1 VQIAVAATPDVA
13 LPTLEALLKS
23 EHDLVSVITQP
34 DRPAGRGL
42 ALKESPVAIW
52 AKDRGISV
60 RKPVDQEELKLEV
73 SDIDLVITIGFGVII
88 KEEILNLPTHGFINL
103 HFSLLPRWRGAA
115 PVQRAIEAG
124 DEVTGVTVF
133 KLDKGM
139 DTGPIYRQKE
149 IAMPHQ
155 ATTDSLLRDLSVVGA
170 PVVLDAISAI
180 EANELPVIQSLD
192 GASRAEKLSK
202 DEARIDWN
210 DPAKQIERKI
220 RAFYPAP
227 GAWTTFRDEAIKI
240 ESAKA
245 GEAKAGLPGEIF
257 LEGKD
262 LFIYTSEGSLQILKV
277 KPSGKASMDAISWIN
292 GARIEQHERFI

>member
-1 VQIAVAATPDVA
+1 MQIAVAATPEVA
-13 LPTLEALLKS
+13 LPTLEALLDS

-52 AKDRGISV
+52 AKDRGIPVS
-60 RKPVDQEELKLEV
+60 KPVDQAELKLAV
-73 SDIDLVITIGFGVII
+73 TDIDLVITIGFGVII
-88 KEEILNLPTHGFINL
+88 KEEILNLPKHGFINL
-103 HFSLLPRWRGAA
+103 HFSLLPKWRGAA

-124 DEVTGVTVF
+124 DEKTGVTVF

-149 IAMPHQ
+149 IDMPSQ
-155 ATTDSLLRDLSVVGA
+155 ATTESILQELAELGA
-170 PVVLDAISAI
+170 PVVLDVISAI
-180 EANELPVIQSLD
+180 ESNEAPLIQSID

-202 DEARIDWN
+202 DEGRVDWLL
-210 DPAKQIERKI
+210 PATKIERKI

-240 ESAKA
+240 ESARA
-245 GEAKAGLPGEIF
+245 SEAKAGLPGEIF
-257 LEGKD
+257 LEGRD
-262 LFIYTSEGSLQILKV
+262 LFVSTSAGSLQILRV
-277 KPSGKASMDAISWIN
+277 KPAGKASMDAISWIN
-292 GARIEQHERFI
+292 GARIEQDERFK

>member
-1 VQIAVAATPDVA
+1 VQIALAATPEVA
-13 LPTLEALLKS
+13 IPTLEALLLS

-42 ALKESPVAIW
+42 SLKESPVAIW
-52 AKDRGISV
+52 GKDHGISV
-60 RKPVDQEELKLEV
+60 QKPVDQAELKTAIV
-73 SDIDLVITIGFGVII
+73 GIDLVITIGFGVII
-88 KEEILNLPTHGFINL
+88 KEEILDLPKHGFINL
-103 HFSLLPRWRGAA
+103 HFSLLPKWRGAA

-149 IAMPHQ
+149 IAMPHK
-155 ATTDSLLRDLSVVGA
+155 ATTESLLQVLSVVGA

-180 EANELPVIQSLD
+180 EANEAPVIQSLD
-192 GASRAEKLSK
+192 GASRADKLSK
-202 DEARIDWN
+202 EEARIDWQDASFN
-210 DPAKQIERKI
+210 IERKI

-240 ESAKA
+240 ESANT
-245 GEAKAGLPGEIF
+245 GEAMAGLPGEIF
-257 LEGKD
+257 MEGKD
-262 LFIYTSEGSLQILKV
+262 LFVSTPEGSLQILKV
-277 KPSGKASMDAISWIN
+277 KPAGKASMDAISWIN

>member
-1 VQIAVAATPDVA
+1 VQIAVAATPEVA
-13 LPTLEALLKS
+13 LPTLEALLDS

-52 AKDRGISV
+52 AKDRGIPVS
-60 RKPVDQEELKLEV
+60 KPVDQAALKLAV
-73 SDIDLVITIGFGVII
+73 TDIDLVITIGFGVII
-88 KEEILNLPTHGFINL
+88 KEEILNLPKHGFINL
-103 HFSLLPRWRGAA
+103 HFSLLPKWRGAA

-124 DEVTGVTVF
+124 DEKTGVTVF

-149 IAMPHQ
+149 IDMPSQ
-155 ATTDSLLRDLSVVGA
+155 ATTESILQELAELGA
-170 PVVLDAISAI
+170 PVVLDVISAI
-180 EANELPVIQSLD
+180 ESNEAPLIQSID

-202 DEARIDWN
+202 DEGRVDWLL
-210 DPAKQIERKI
+210 PATKIERKI

-240 ESAKA
+240 ESARA
-245 GEAKAGLPGEIF
+245 SEAKAGLPGEIF
-257 LEGKD
+257 LEGRD
-262 LFIYTSEGSLQILKV
+262 LFVSTSAGSLQILRL
-277 KPSGKASMDAISWIN
+277 KPAGKASMDAISWIN
-292 GARIEQHERFI
+292 GARIEQDERFK

>member
-1 VQIAVAATPDVA
+1 MQIAVAATPEVA

-42 ALKESPVAIW
+42 SLKESPVAIW

-60 RKPVDQEELKLEV
+60 SKPVDQAELKLAV
-73 SDIDLVITIGFGVII
+73 TDIDLVITIGFGVII
-88 KEEILNLPTHGFINL
+88 KEEILDLPKHGFINL
-103 HFSLLPRWRGAA
+103 HFSLLPKWRGAA
-115 PVQRAIEAG
+115 PVQRSIEAG
-124 DEVTGVTVF
+124 DQITGVTVF

-155 ATTDSLLRDLSVVGA
+155 ATTESLLQDLAVVGA
-170 PVVLDAISAI
+170 PVVLDAITAI
-180 EANELPVIQSLD
+180 KANEAPVIQSVD
-192 GASRAEKLSK
+192 GASRADKLSK
-202 DEARIDWN
+202 DEGRIDWQDASLN
-210 DPAKQIERKI
+210 IERKI

-227 GAWTTFRDEAIKI
+227 GAWTTFREEVLKI
-240 ESAKA
+240 ESADVSDEKT
-245 GEAKAGLPGEIF
+245 GQPGEI
-257 LEGKD
+257 LLVGKE
-262 LFIYTSEGSLQILKV
+262 LFVSTPEGSLQILKV
-277 KPSGKASMDAISWIN
+277 KPAGKASMDAISWIN

>member
-1 VQIAVAATPDVA
+1 MQIAVAATPEVA

-23 EHDLVSVITQP
+23 EHNLVSVITQP

-42 ALKESPVAIW
+42 SLKESPVAIW

-60 RKPVDQEELKLEV
+60 RKPVDQEELKLAV

-103 HFSLLPRWRGAA
+103 HFSLLPKWRGAA

-149 IAMPHQ
+149 IAMPNQ
-155 ATTDSLLRDLSVVGA
+155 ATTDSLLKDLAIVGA

-180 EANELPVIQSLD
+180 EANELPVNQSVD

-202 DEARIDWN
+202 DEARIDWQDASSN
-210 DPAKQIERKI
+210 IERKI

-240 ESAKA
+240 ESARA
-245 GEAKAGLPGEIF
+245 GKVKAGLPGEISM
-257 LEGKD
+257 EGRE
-262 LFIYTSEGSLQILKV
+262 LFVSTAEGSLKILSV
-277 KPSGKASMDAISWIN
+277 KPAGKASMDAISWIN

>member
-1 VQIAVAATPDVA
+1 VQIAVAATPEVA

-42 ALKESPVAIW
+42 SLKESPVAIW

-60 RKPVDQEELKLEV
+60 RKPVDQQELKLAV
-73 SDIDLVITIGFGVII
+73 SDMDLVITIGFGVII

-103 HFSLLPRWRGAA
+103 HFSLLPKWRGAA

-124 DEVTGVTVF
+124 DEITGVTVF

-149 IAMPHQ
+149 IAMPPK
-155 ATTDSLLRDLSVVGA
+155 ATTDSLLQNLAVVGA

-180 EANELPVIQSLD
+180 EAKELPVIQSVD
-192 GASRAEKLSK
+192 GASRADKLSK
-202 DEARIDWN
+202 DEARIDWQDASFN
-210 DPAKQIERKI
+210 IERKI

-240 ESAKA
+240 ESATA

-262 LFIYTSEGSLQILKV
+262 FFISTSEGSLQILKV
-277 KPSGKASMDAISWIN
+277 KPAGKASMDAISWIN

>member
-1 VQIAVAATPDVA
+1 VQIAVAATPEVA

-42 ALKESPVAIW
+42 SLKESPVAIW

-60 RKPVDQEELKLEV
+60 SKPVDQAELKLAV
-73 SDIDLVITIGFGVII
+73 TDIDLVITIGFGVII
-88 KEEILNLPTHGFINL
+88 KEEILDLPKHGFINL
-103 HFSLLPRWRGAA
+103 HFSLLPKWRGAA
-115 PVQRAIEAG
+115 PVQRSIEAG
-124 DEVTGVTVF
+124 DQITGVTVF

-155 ATTDSLLRDLSVVGA
+155 ATTESLLQDLAVVGA
-170 PVVLDAISAI
+170 PVVLDAITAI
-180 EANELPVIQSLD
+180 KANEAPVIQSVD
-192 GASRAEKLSK
+192 GASRADKLSK
-202 DEARIDWN
+202 DEGRIDWQDASLN
-210 DPAKQIERKI
+210 IERKI

-227 GAWTTFRDEAIKI
+227 GAWTTFREEVLKI
-240 ESAKA
+240 ESADVSDEKT
-245 GEAKAGLPGEIF
+245 GQPGEI
-257 LEGKD
+257 LLVGKE
-262 LFIYTSEGSLQILKV
+262 LFVSTPEGSLQILKV
-277 KPSGKASMDAISWIN
+277 KPAGKASMDAISWIN

>member
-1 VQIAVAATPDVA
+1 MQIAVAATPEVA
-13 LPTLEALLKS
+13 LPTLEALLES

-42 ALKESPVAIW
+42 ALRQSPVAIW

-60 RKPVDQEELKLEV
+60 SKPIDQAELKLAV
-73 SDIDLVITIGFGVII
+73 ADVDLVITIGFGVII
-88 KEEILNLPTHGFINL
+88 KEEILDLPTHGFINL
-103 HFSLLPRWRGAA
+103 HFSLLPKWRGAA

-124 DEVTGVTVF
+124 DEITGVTVF

-155 ATTDSLLRDLSVVGA
+155 ATTNSLLQDLAVVGA
-170 PVVLDAISAI
+170 PVVLDAIRAI
-180 EANELPVIQSLD
+180 ETNELPVIQSVD

-202 DEARIDWN
+202 DEARIEWK
-210 DPAKQIERKI
+210 DPAIQIERKI

-227 GAWTTFRDEAIKI
+227 GAWTTLRDEAIKI
-240 ESAKA
+240 ESANL
-245 GEAKAGLPGEIF
+245 GEAKSGLPGEIF

-262 LFIYTSEGSLQILKV
+262 LFVATGERSLQILRV
-277 KPSGKASMDAISWIN
+277 KPAGKASMDVVSWLN

>member
-1 VQIAVAATPDVA
+1 MQIAVAATPEVA
-13 LPTLEALLKS
+13 LPTLEALLES

-42 ALKESPVAIW
+42 SLKESPVAIW
-52 AKDRGISV
+52 AKNRGISV
-60 RKPVDQEELKLEV
+60 SKPVDQAELKLAV
-73 SDIDLVITIGFGVII
+73 ADIDLVVTIGFGVMI
-88 KEEILNLPTHGFINL
+88 KEEILNLPKHGFINL
-103 HFSLLPRWRGAA
+103 HFSLLPKWRGAA
-115 PVQRAIEAG
+115 PVQRSIEAG
-124 DEVTGVTVF
+124 DQITGVTVF

-139 DTGPIYRQKE
+139 DTGPIYRKKE

-155 ATTDSLLRDLSVVGA
+155 ATTETLLQDLAVVGA

-180 EANELPVIQSLD
+180 EANELPVIQSVD

-210 DPAKQIERKI
+210 DPAMQIERKI

-227 GAWTTFRDEAIKI
+227 GAWTTFRNEPIKI

-245 GEAKAGLPGEIF
+245 GEAKTGLPGEIF

-262 LFIYTSEGSLQILKV
+262 LFVATAERSLQILKV
-277 KPSGKASMDAISWIN
+277 KPAGKASMDVVSWIN

>member
-1 VQIAVAATPDVA
+1 MQIAVAATPEVA

-23 EHDLVSVITQP
+23 DHDLVSVITQP

-42 ALKESPVAIW
+42 ALRQSPVAIW

-60 RKPVDQEELKLEV
+60 SKPNDQAELKLAV
-73 SDIDLVITIGFGVII
+73 SDVDLVITIGFGVII
-88 KEEILNLPTHGFINL
+88 KEEILNLPKHGFINL
-103 HFSLLPRWRGAA
+103 HFSLLPKWRGAA

-124 DEVTGVTVF
+124 DQITGVTVF
-133 KLDKGM
+133 QLDKGM

-155 ATTDSLLRDLSVVGA
+155 ATTDSLLQDLAVIGA
-170 PVVLDAISAI
+170 PVVLDAIDAI
-180 EANELPVIQSLD
+180 EANELPVIQSAV

-202 DEARIDWN
+202 DEARINWT

-220 RAFYPAP
+220 RAFNPSP
-227 GAWTTFRDEAIKI
+227 GAWTTFRDEVIKI
-240 ESAKA
+240 ESANT
-245 GEAKAGLPGEIF
+245 GESRQGLTGEIL
-257 LEGKD
+257 LEAKD
-262 LFIYTSEGSLQILKV
+262 LFVVTAEGSIQILRV
-277 KPSGKASMDAISWIN
+277 KPAGKASMDAISWIN

>member
-1 VQIAVAATPDVA
+1 MQIAVAATPEVA

-42 ALKESPVAIW
+42 SLKESPVAIW

-60 RKPVDQEELKLEV
+60 RKPVDQEELKLAV

-103 HFSLLPRWRGAA
+103 HFSLLPKWRGAA

-124 DEVTGVTVF
+124 DDVTGVTVF

-149 IAMPHQ
+149 IAMAHK
-155 ATTDSLLRDLSVVGA
+155 ATTDSLLQNLAVVGA

-180 EANELPVIQSLD
+180 EANELPVIQSVD
-192 GASRAEKLSK
+192 GASRADKLSK
-202 DEARIDWN
+202 NEARIDWQ
-210 DPAKQIERKI
+210 DASLSIERKI
-220 RAFYPAP
+220 RAFFPAP

-240 ESAKA
+240 ESSDVSDEKT
-245 GEAKAGLPGEIF
+245 GQPGEI
-257 LEGKD
+257 LLVGKE
-262 LFIYTSEGSLQILKV
+262 LFVSTAEGSLKILSV
-277 KPSGKASMDAISWIN
+277 KPAGKASMDAISWIN

>member
-1 VQIAVAATPDVA
+1 MQIAVAATPEVA

-42 ALKESPVAIW
+42 SLKESPVAIW

-60 RKPVDQEELKLEV
+60 SKPVDQAELKLAV
-73 SDIDLVITIGFGVII
+73 TDIDLVITIGFGVII
-88 KEEILNLPTHGFINL
+88 KEEILDLPKHGFINL
-103 HFSLLPRWRGAA
+103 HFSLLPKWRGAA
-115 PVQRAIEAG
+115 PVQRSIEAG
-124 DEVTGVTVF
+124 DQITGVTVF

-155 ATTDSLLRDLSVVGA
+155 ATTESLLQDLAMVGA
-170 PVVLDAISAI
+170 PVVLDVITAIK
-180 EANELPVIQSLD
+180 ANEAPVIQSVD
-192 GASRAEKLSK
+192 GASRADKLSK
-202 DEARIDWN
+202 DEGRIDWQDASLN
-210 DPAKQIERKI
+210 IERKI

-227 GAWTTFRDEAIKI
+227 GAWTTFREEVLKI
-240 ESAKA
+240 ESADVSDEKT
-245 GEAKAGLPGEIF
+245 GQPGEI
-257 LEGKD
+257 LLVGKE
-262 LFIYTSEGSLQILKV
+262 LFVSTSEGSLQILKV
-277 KPSGKASMDAISWIN
+277 KPAGKASMGAISWIN

>member
-1 VQIAVAATPDVA
+1 MQIAVAATPEVA

-42 ALKESPVAIW
+42 SLKESPVAIW

-60 RKPVDQEELKLEV
+60 RKPVDQEELKLAV

-88 KEEILNLPTHGFINL
+88 KEEILNLPKHGFINL
-103 HFSLLPRWRGAA
+103 HFSLLPKWRGAA

-124 DEVTGVTVF
+124 DQITGVTVF

-155 ATTDSLLRDLSVVGA
+155 ATTESLLQDLAVVGA

-180 EANELPVIQSLD
+180 EATELPVIQSVD
-192 GASRAEKLSK
+192 GASRADKLSK
-202 DEARIDWN
+202 DEARINWQDASFN
-210 DPAKQIERKI
+210 IERKI
-220 RAFYPAP
+220 RAFFPAP
-227 GAWTTFRDEAIKI
+227 GAWTTFREEALKI
-240 ESAKA
+240 ESSDVSDEKT
-245 GEAKAGLPGEIF
+245 GQPGEI
-257 LEGKD
+257 LLVGKE
-262 LFIYTSEGSLQILKV
+262 LFVSTAEGSLKILSV
-277 KPSGKASMDAISWIN
+277 KPAGKASMDAISWIN
-292 GARIEQHERFI
+292 GARIEHHERFI

>member
-1 VQIAVAATPDVA
+1 MQIAVAATPEVA

-42 ALKESPVAIW
+42 SLKESPVAIW

-60 RKPVDQEELKLEV
+60 SKPVDQAELKLAV
-73 SDIDLVITIGFGVII
+73 TDIDLVITIGFGVII
-88 KEEILNLPTHGFINL
+88 KEEILDLPKHGFINL
-103 HFSLLPRWRGAA
+103 HFSLLPKWRGAA
-115 PVQRAIEAG
+115 PVQRSIEAG
-124 DEVTGVTVF
+124 DQITGVTVF

-139 DTGPIYRQKE
+139 DTGPIYRKKE

-155 ATTDSLLRDLSVVGA
+155 ATTESLLQDLAKIGA

-180 EANELPVIQSLD
+180 EANEAPVIQSVE

-202 DEARIDWN
+202 DEGRIDWQDASLN
-210 DPAKQIERKI
+210 IERKI

-227 GAWTTFRDEAIKI
+227 GAWTTFREEVLKI
-240 ESAKA
+240 ESADVSDEKT
-245 GEAKAGLPGEIF
+245 GQPGEI
-257 LEGKD
+257 LLDGKE
-262 LFIYTSEGSLQILKV
+262 LFVSTSEGSLQILKV
-277 KPSGKASMDAISWIN
+277 KPAGKASMDAISWIN

>member
-1 VQIAVAATPDVA
+1 MQIAVAATPEVA

-60 RKPVDQEELKLEV
+60 SKPVDHAELKLAV
-73 SDIDLVITIGFGVII
+73 KDIDLVITIGFGVII
-88 KEEILNLPTHGFINL
+88 KEEILDLPKHGFINL
-103 HFSLLPRWRGAA
+103 HFSLLPKWRGAA
-115 PVQRAIEAG
+115 PVQRSIEAG
-124 DEVTGVTVF
+124 DQITGVTVF

-155 ATTDSLLRDLSVVGA
+155 VTTESLLQDLAIVGA
-170 PVVLDAISAI
+170 PVVLDAITAI
-180 EANELPVIQSLD
+180 ETNEAPVIQSVD
-192 GASRAEKLSK
+192 GVSRADKLSK
-202 DEARIDWN
+202 DEGRIDWQDASLN
-210 DPAKQIERKI
+210 IERKI

-227 GAWTTFRDEAIKI
+227 GAWTTFREEALKI
-240 ESAKA
+240 ESAAVSDEKT
-245 GEAKAGLPGEIF
+245 GQPGEIH
-257 LEGKD
+257 LVGKE
-262 LFIYTSEGSLQILKV
+262 LFVSTSEGSLQILKV
-277 KPSGKASMDAISWIN
+277 KPAGKASMDAISWIN
-292 GARIEQHERFI
+292 GARIELHERFI

>member
-1 VQIAVAATPDVA
+1 VQIAVAATPEVA

-42 ALKESPVAIW
+42 SLKESPVAIW

-60 RKPVDQEELKLEV
+60 RKPVDQEELKLAV
-73 SDIDLVITIGFGVII
+73 SDMDLVITIGFGVII

-155 ATTDSLLRDLSVVGA
+155 ATTDSLLNDLAIVGA

-180 EANELPVIQSLD
+180 EAKELPVIQSVN

-202 DEARIDWN
+202 DEARIDWQDASLN
-210 DPAKQIERKI
+210 IERKI

-227 GAWTTFRDEAIKI
+227 GAWTTFRDEAIKV

-245 GEAKAGLPGEIF
+245 GEPKAGLPGEIS

-262 LFIYTSEGSLQILKV
+262 LFVATAERSLQILRV
-277 KPSGKASMDAISWIN
+277 KPAGKASMDVISWIN

>member
-1 VQIAVAATPDVA
+1 VQIAVAATPEVA

-42 ALKESPVAIW
+42 SLKESPVAIW

-60 RKPVDQEELKLEV
+60 RKPVDQEELKLAIAGV
-73 SDIDLVITIGFGVII
+73 DLVITIGFGVII

-103 HFSLLPRWRGAA
+103 HFSLLPKWRGAA

-149 IAMPHQ
+149 IAMPHK
-155 ATTDSLLRDLSVVGA
+155 ATTDSLLQNLAVVGA

-192 GASRAEKLSK
+192 GASRADKLSK
-202 DEARIDWN
+202 DEARIDWQDASFN
-210 DPAKQIERKI
+210 IERKI

-240 ESAKA
+240 ESAM
-245 GEAKAGLPGEIF
+245 
-257 LEGKD
+257 
-262 LFIYTSEGSLQILKV
+262 
-277 KPSGKASMDAISWIN
+277 SG
-292 GARIEQHERFI
+292 

>member
-1 VQIAVAATPDVA
+1 MQIAVAATPEVA
-13 LPTLEALLKS
+13 LPTLQALLES

-60 RKPVDQEELKLEV
+60 RKPIDQEELKLAV
-73 SDIDLVITIGFGVII
+73 VDIDLVVTIGFGVII
-88 KEEILNLPTHGFINL
+88 REEILNLPEHGFINL
-103 HFSLLPRWRGAA
+103 HFSLLPKWRGAA

-124 DEVTGVTVF
+124 DQMTGVTVF

-149 IAMPHQ
+149 IAMPHH
-155 ATTDSLLRDLSVVGA
+155 ATTESLLQELAVVGA
-170 PVVLDAISAI
+170 PIVLDAISAI
-180 EANELPVIQSLD
+180 EAKEAPVIQSVV
-192 GASRAEKLSK
+192 GASRADKLSK
-202 DEARIDWN
+202 DEGRIDWL
-210 DPAKQIERKI
+210 DASLAIERKV

-227 GAWTTFRDEAIKI
+227 GAWTTFRNEAIKI
-240 ESAKA
+240 ESAIARETMA
-245 GEAKAGLPGEIF
+245 GVPGEIS
-257 LEGKD
+257 LEDKE
-262 LFIYTSEGSLQILKV
+262 LFVSTSEGSLQILKV
-277 KPSGKASMDAISWIN
+277 KPAGKASMDAISWIN

>member
-1 VQIAVAATPDVA
+1 VQIAVAATPEVA

-42 ALKESPVAIW
+42 SLKESPVAIW

-60 RKPVDQEELKLEV
+60 SKPVDQAELKLAV
-73 SDIDLVITIGFGVII
+73 TDIDLVITIGFGVII
-88 KEEILNLPTHGFINL
+88 KEEILDLPKHGFINL
-103 HFSLLPRWRGAA
+103 HFSLLPKWRGAA
-115 PVQRAIEAG
+115 PVQRSIEAG
-124 DEVTGVTVF
+124 DQITGVTVF

-155 ATTDSLLRDLSVVGA
+155 ATTESLLQDLAMVGA
-170 PVVLDAISAI
+170 PVVLDVITAIK
-180 EANELPVIQSLD
+180 ANEAPVIQSVD
-192 GASRAEKLSK
+192 GASRADKLSK
-202 DEARIDWN
+202 DEGRIDWQDASLN
-210 DPAKQIERKI
+210 IERKI

-227 GAWTTFRDEAIKI
+227 GAWTTFREEVLKI
-240 ESAKA
+240 ESADVSDEKT
-245 GEAKAGLPGEIF
+245 GQPGEI
-257 LEGKD
+257 LLVGKE
-262 LFIYTSEGSLQILKV
+262 LFVSTSEGSLQILKV
-277 KPSGKASMDAISWIN
+277 KPAGKASMGAISWIN

>member
-1 VQIAVAATPDVA
+1 MQIAVAATPEVA
-13 LPTLEALLKS
+13 LPTLEALLDS
-23 EHDLVSVITQP
+23 EHELVSVITQP

-52 AKDRGISV
+52 AKDRGITVS
-60 RKPVDQEELKLEV
+60 KPVDQAELKLAV
-73 SDIDLVITIGFGVII
+73 TDIDLVITIGFGVII
-88 KEEILNLPTHGFINL
+88 KEEILNLPKHGFINL
-103 HFSLLPRWRGAA
+103 HFSLLPKWRGAA

-124 DEVTGVTVF
+124 DDKTGVTVF

-149 IAMPHQ
+149 IDMPSH
-155 ATTDSLLRDLSVVGA
+155 ATSESLLQELAELGA

-180 EANELPVIQSLD
+180 ESNEAPLIQSID

-202 DEARIDWN
+202 DEGRIDWHL
-210 DPAKQIERKI
+210 PATKIDRKI

-227 GAWTTFRDEAIKI
+227 GAWTTFRDEPLKI

-245 GEAKAGLPGEIF
+245 RESKAGLPGEIF
-257 LEGKD
+257 LDGKD
-262 LFIYTSEGSLQILKV
+262 LFVSTSEGSLQILKV
-277 KPSGKASMDAISWIN
+277 KPAGKASMDAISWIN
-292 GARIEQHERFI
+292 GARIEQQERFK

>member
-1 VQIAVAATPDVA
+1 MQIAVAATPEVA

-42 ALKESPVAIW
+42 ALKESLVATW

-60 RKPVDQEELKLEV
+60 SKPIDQEELKLAV

-103 HFSLLPRWRGAA
+103 HFSLLPKWRGAA

-155 ATTDSLLRDLSVVGA
+155 ATTESLLQDLAVVGA

-180 EANELPVIQSLD
+180 EANELPVIQSVD
-192 GASRAEKLSK
+192 GASRADKLSK
-202 DEARIDWN
+202 DEARINWQDASFN
-210 DPAKQIERKI
+210 IERKI
-220 RAFYPAP
+220 RAFYPVP
-227 GAWTTFRDEAIKI
+227 GAWTTFRNEAIKI
-240 ESAKA
+240 ESAQTN
-245 GEAKAGLPGEIF
+245 EAKSGQLGELL
-257 LEGKD
+257 LEGKE
-262 LFIYTSEGSLQILKV
+262 LFVCTAEGSLQIFTV
-277 KPSGKASMDAISWIN
+277 KPAGKASMPAMDWVN